1 MLSNVE
7 SSICCSRDHQLLS
20 VRHLHASLRVFCQS
34 RILLLFFKH
43 QIVVQSLNSPMF
55 ENLLLGDDLRK
66 VFQVALHVEIQTV
79 IVTFV

>member
-1 MLSNVE
+1 
-7 SSICCSRDHQLLS
+7 
-20 VRHLHASLRVFCQS
+20 
-34 RILLLFFKH
+34 
-43 QIVVQSLNSPMF
+43 MF